1 MGNLCCG
8 GDEDTS
14 VPRRVNNKSGTKA
27 FSGQGHA
34 LGSTNTPSSSYGT
47 GGRAP
52 ERLPDPIVN
61 PNLAQSDRD
70 RIRAERA
77 AAAEQRLKN
86 AGGEVKK
93 KKKKKDTGDLRGPNS
108 EPLMRW
114 S

>member
-14 VPRRVNNKSGTKA
+14 VPRRVNNSGTKA
-27 FSGQGHA
+27 FSGKGHA
-34 LGSTNTPSSSYGT
+34 LGTTDAPSSSYGT

-61 PNLAQSDRD
+61 PNLDQSDRD

-77 AAAEQRLKN
+77 AAAEKRLKD
-86 AGGEVKK
+86 AGGDVKK
-93 KKKKKDTGDLRGPNS
+93 KKKKKDTSPLRNPNA